1 MEENNNINNN
11 EDIIT
16 NNGNADEVTER
27 KEIKE
32 KKRSVSYFTF
42 AISLILVA
50 VLVFQITYLA
60 VGQMYKRQLNSL
72 LSNTF
77 SDAKINEISQIYKE
91 NYIYDFT
98 EEDILNGLVQGYIYG
113 TGDRYGHYY
122 TADEYKAYVEQLN
135 DRSVGI
141 GIIVGFNGDSNAI
154 EVYRVYE
161 NSPADTAGI
170 EQGDLIFSVDG
181 SKVSDVGYTTATDL
195 ILGDVGK
202 NVVLTVQKTDTM
214 TTKDITVTR
223 NEYTATTVE
232 YKLVSGIA
240 YIKITNFYKNTATE
254 LKNAIN
260 DLKGQGA
267 ESIIFDVRDNGGG
280 SLTSIVETLD
290 YLLPEGIMFTIK
302 DKKGNTEVYKS
313 DKASVDMPMVVIVD
327 GNTASAAELF
337 TSALMDYDKAVSVG
351 EKTHGKGSVSTPFA
365 LSDGSHIYISTAL
378 YYPPKSDNF
387 DGAGIIPDHKVSL
400 SYEASRI
407 SLYKLSLE
415 DDDQL
420 KFAIELLK

>member
-1 MEENNNINNN
+1 MEENNSVNNTEEIIEKVDTAN
-11 EDIIT
+11 EC
-16 NNGNADEVTER
+16 
-27 KEIKE
+27 KK
-32 KKRSVSYFTF
+32 KKRSVSYFTL

-50 VLVFQITYLA
+50 ILVFQITYLA
-60 VGQMYKRQLNSL
+60 VGQMYKRQMNSL

-77 SDAKINEISQIYKE
+77 SNAKINEISQIYKE
-91 NYIYDFT
+91 NFIYDFT
-98 EEDILNGLVQGYIYG
+98 DEDILNGLIQGYIYG

-122 TADEYKAYVEQLN
+122 TAEEYKAYTEQLN

-141 GIIVGFNGDSNAI
+141 GIIVGFNGEANAI

-161 NSPADTAGI
+161 NSPASKAGI
-170 EQGDLIFSVDG
+170 EQGDLVFSVDG
-181 SKVSDVGYTTATDL
+181 SKVSDVGYATATDM
-195 ILGDVGK
+195 ILGEIGE
-202 NVVLTVQKTDTM
+202 NVVLTVQKKDTM

-254 LKNAIN
+254 LKNAII

-302 DKKGNTEVYKS
+302 DKKGKTEEYRS
-313 DKASVDMPMVVIVD
+313 DKASVDMPMAVLVN

-337 TSALMDYDKAVSVG
+337 TSALSDYGKAVSIG

-387 DGAGIIPDHKVSL
+387 DGEGIIPDHKVSL
-400 SYEASRI
+400 SHEASQI
-407 SLYKLSLE
+407 SLYKLPVE